1 MGVRLDVFTA
11 RDALLYS
18 PHGRHG
24 WILPPLRNPL
34 NQSGVFLPDRAAAPA
49 STPDPGVVPM
59 TLPFKDVATT
69 ASTQHSCAAMSTH
82 KHTHDPKHRPA
93 HHPGGN
99 LDAGEPPASDGTN
112 LDLADARGPA
122 WTPKQRRILASGKKM
137 ALGNG
142 STPPP
147 DPRVHPE
154 HRFRRRAGMA
164 AGSPST
170 GTNRFRPS
178 IT

>member
-1 MGVRLDVFTA
+1 MVRC
-11 RDALLYS
+11 
-18 PHGRHG
+18 
-24 WILPPLRNPL
+24 I
-34 NQSGVFLPDRAAAPA
+34 
-49 STPDPGVVPM
+49 
-59 TLPFKDVATT
+59 
-69 ASTQHSCAAMSTH
+69 
-82 KHTHDPKHRPA
+82 
-93 HHPGGN
+93 N

-112 LDLADARGPA
+112 FDLADARGPA
-122 WTPKQRRILASGKKM
+122 RTPKQRRILASGKKM

-178 IT
+178 ITQLIELSDGCILMVWCIKLNS